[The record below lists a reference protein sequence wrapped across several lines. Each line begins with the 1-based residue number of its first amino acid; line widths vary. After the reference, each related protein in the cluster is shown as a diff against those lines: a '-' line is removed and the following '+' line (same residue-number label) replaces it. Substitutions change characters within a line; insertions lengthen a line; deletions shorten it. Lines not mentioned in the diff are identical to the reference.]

1 MDTAV
6 ALLYGRSG
14 TATERQEDEMADDAL
29 FIGWGAVVR
38 GREQRAL
45 DVFGET
51 VQFWADAQQ
60 AGRIESFQPFL
71 LSPHG
76 GGLAGFMLVTGERGK
91 LDELRASD
99 DFGRVVA
106 RAGMVVEEL
115 GVIDA
120 YGGEA
125 LGRQMGRFQ
134 EAARALG

>member
-1 MDTAV
+1 
-6 ALLYGRSG
+6 
-14 TATERQEDEMADDAL
+14 MADDAL
-29 FIGWGAVVR
+29 VIGWGPVVR
-38 GREQRAL
+38 GRELKAV

-60 AGRIESFQPFL
+60 SGRIESFQPFL
-71 LSPHG
+71 LAPHG

-99 DFGRVVA
+99 EFGRVIA
-106 RAGMVVEEL
+106 RAGMIVEEL

-125 LGRQMGRFQ
+125 LAQQMGRFRD
-134 EAARALG
+134 AAAALG